1 MKNFKIVHLY
11 PKEMNIY
18 GDNGNVQ
25 IVRKRLE
32 WLGSKT
38 TLVNVGVGEK
48 LPIDSAFVLGGGGQD
63 AGQSDI
69 ATDLLAKQKS
79 IKQLADNGVPM
90 LMVCGLYQLFG
101 HYFKTA
107 SGNKIPGIGVLDA
120 HTVASPGRII
130 GNIVVQT
137 DSWGDVIGYENHSG
151 RTYLAKDNLKIGTTK
166 NLQGNNGED
175 LSEGCRYNNVFGTY
189 LHGPV
194 LAKNILLVDYF
205 IEQITGQ
212 KVESSGS
219 AKLKNVDNL
228 AYKASSVAKN
238 LQR

>member
-1 MKNFKIVHLY
+1 MKNIKIVHLY

-25 IVRKRLE
+25 IIYKRLE
-32 WLGSKT
+32 WLGYKT
-38 TLVNVGVGEK
+38 TLVNIGVGEN
-48 LPIDSAFVLGGGGQD
+48 LPADSSIIIGGGGQD

-69 ATDLLAKQKS
+69 AKDLLAKQKS

-107 SGNKIPGIGVLDA
+107 NSGKIPGIGVLDA
-120 HTVASPGRII
+120 YTVASPGRII

-137 DSWGDVIGYENHSG
+137 KEWGDIIGYENHSG
-151 RTYLAKDNLKIGTTK
+151 RTYLADEHLKIGTTK

-194 LAKNILLVDYF
+194 LSKNILLVNYF
-205 IEQITGQ
+205 IEQIIGHKIEVYEQ
-212 KVESSGS
+212 D
-219 AKLKNVDNL
+219 KLKIVDKL
-228 AYKASSVAKN
+228 AVRASAIAKN